1 MTSTNI
7 QIGFGSDI
15 KSSSK
20 CVSDESGMDSST
32 RVLKPPG
39 GGSSDIFGGNGYG
52 GNGNETPRSGN
63 KNHFTSNIFA
73 QPEAVNNNGLTP
85 RRGRNNDSHSRLFG
99 EPDRSATP
107 AKNHLRSN
115 IPIGGDETDR
125 KSTVSSI
132 PSKTSV
138 SSNGHTNG
146 KLENG
151 GLQQHI
157 SNGNGNKDG
166 GNPVTGEGYNGS
178 RNGLDSNTQVP
189 AVNGANQVINKNR
202 VPPGGFS
209 SGLW

>member
-20 CVSDESGMDSST
+20 CVSDGTGMDNST

-39 GGSSDIFGGNGYG
+39 GGSSDIFGGNGYD
-52 GNGNETPRSGN
+52 TPRSGN
-63 KNHFTSNIFA
+63 KNHFASNIFA
-73 QPEAVNNNGLTP
+73 QPEAVANNGLTP

-99 EPDRSATP
+99 EPDRSA
-107 AKNHLRSN
+107 AQGKNHSRSN

-125 KSTVSSI
+125 KSTASSV
-132 PSKTSV
+132 PSKTSIT
-138 SSNGHTNG
+138 SNGQTNG
-146 KLENG
+146 KMENG
-151 GLQQHI
+151 GSQSHI

-166 GNPVTGEGYNGS
+166 GNPVTGEGYTGS
-178 RNGLDSNTQVP
+178 RNGLDSNAHVP